1 MVFMTMRQNDGAN
14 ELAILLE
21 VGNVGND
28 EIDAEEFGF
37 GEHHARV
44 DNDDVV
50 AVAKRH
56 HVHAKFTETAQ
67 RNSEK
72 GLQRLAQRDVSSK
85 SCSGK
90 SITVRRTASEWR
102 PVKRRV

>member
-1 MVFMTMRQNDGAN
+1 MMTPTGVRTARATQS
-14 ELAILLE
+14 IVLE

-28 EIDAEEFGF
+28 EVDAEQFGF

-67 RNSEK
+67 GNSEK
-72 GLQRLAQRDVSSK
+72 GLQRLAQRDVSSQ
-85 SCSGK
+85 SCRGK
-90 SITVRRTASEWR
+90 STTVRRAASEWR
-102 PVKRRV
+102 PAKKRV